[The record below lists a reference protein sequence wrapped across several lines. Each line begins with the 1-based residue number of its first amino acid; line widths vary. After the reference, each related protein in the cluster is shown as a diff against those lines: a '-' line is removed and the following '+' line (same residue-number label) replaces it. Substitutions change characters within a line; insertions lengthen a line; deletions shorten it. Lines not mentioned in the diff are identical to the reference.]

1 MSIKYTDKLIVSK
14 DRLIKDLRNIGV
26 EDGDHVSVALS
37 FKSIGYVKD
46 GPDAFIESLLEVVG
60 SMGTIMM
67 PTFTRSIHYSKIRFT
82 KNCHV
87 YDFRSTPA
95 LTGLVPETFRKKF
108 KTFRSMHPTHSVAA
122 IGKKARYLVGDHNEK
137 SQIFLPYSRLAK
149 IRGKVLCIGIGDR
162 VVAIRHEA
170 QYLAGLLNIVPQRK
184 GAKFRDN
191 SGNINT
197 FISEN
202 WPGCVERLP
211 ELVQD
216 LRKKGLVTDGTIG
229 NASSILVPAKDFL
242 ENTSEMLR
250 DDPTLNLCDR
260 ISCLWCRELER
271 RINLYDKIDSPRYF
285 QRNFLI
291 IKIIS
296 VINWFRLHNYLIEE
310 IINKMLKISH
320 NTSLTNS
327 INRILNR
334 VFQ

>member
-1 MSIKYTDKLIVSK
+1 MTISKY
-14 DRLIKDLRNIGV
+14 RLIKDLRNIGV
-26 EDGDHVSVALS
+26 EEGDHVGVALS

-46 GPDAFIESLLEVVG
+46 GPDAFIESLLEAIG
-60 SMGTIMM
+60 FKGTIMM
-67 PTFTRSIHYSKIRFT
+67 PTYTRSFHYSKIRFT

-95 LTGLVPETFRKKF
+95 LTGLVPETFRKNF
-108 KTFRSMHPTHSVAA
+108 KTIRSMHPTHSVAA
-122 IGKKARYLVGDHNEK
+122 IGKKARYLIDGHNEK
-137 SQIFLPYSRLAK
+137 SRIFLPYSKLAK

-170 QYLAGLLNIVPQRK
+170 QCLAGLLNIVPQKK
-184 GAKFRDN
+184 GVKFRDN
-191 SGNINT
+191 LGIINT
-197 FISEN
+197 FIGEN

-216 LRKKGLVTDGTIG
+216 LRKKGLVTDGMIG
-229 NASSILVPAKDFL
+229 NARSILVPAKDFL

-271 RINLYDKIDSPRYF
+271 RMSLYDKIDNPRYF
-285 QRNFLI
+285 QRNVLI
-291 IKIIS
+291 IKIIE
-296 VINWFRLHNYLIEE
+296 VINWFRLHNYLIGE
-310 IINKMLKISH
+310 ITNKILKILH
-320 NTSLTNS
+320 NTFLTDP
-327 INRILNR
+327 INRILNK